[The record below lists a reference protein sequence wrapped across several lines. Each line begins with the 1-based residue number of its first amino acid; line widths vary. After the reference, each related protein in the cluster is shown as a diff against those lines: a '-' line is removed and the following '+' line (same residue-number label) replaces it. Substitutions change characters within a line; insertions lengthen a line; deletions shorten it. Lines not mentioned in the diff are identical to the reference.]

1 MGEIIVTTHL
11 RIAAGVCA
19 LSIGLLVGG
28 GGAVALAD
36 GTDLGGPPNQGGAA
50 VGGQDAP
57 STDAPSTD
65 GPTSTIGNQR
75 VDEAPGQDV
84 TNTNPTASGHDP
96 ADRQGPTST
105 VEAQTYSSDG
115 QDEGT
120 GTGAS
125 NAGEEAGTTP
135 STESNTAPL
144 VADPP
149 ASESNVAPPAPAVPA
164 SDASPP
170 APAPTVAAAPVPPPP
185 MAVTTN
191 VVAPK
196 VNAFVKFAREME
208 TVQATLAGLPT
219 SKTPV
224 IDLINILSSVAG
236 AGVALAEMP
245 NDLYALLGI
254 PPSVQ
259 PTLIGGGGGLD
270 MAARA
275 AENAPLFGPH
285 ASRLPEMPVAAKDA
299 PLFGTVVRASNVGSV
314 ATSSLNQPLS
324 LSGLAPV
331 PAALSPATRSF
342 LDNVVTSVLVPA
354 SLTALAAIAVPGLG
368 GLLIVCAAGVRIG
381 YRQAK
386 AGLAVRVA
394 GIARFAGPGPL
405 GVVRSGSL
413 ITLHPRIARVD
424 RPRAASAVR
433 AKTAHATRHLEK
445 VA

>member
-1 MGEIIVTTHL
+1 MEEIIVTSHL

-36 GTDLGGPPNQGGAA
+36 GTDAGGPPNQGGSI
-50 VGGQDAP
+50 VGGQ
-57 STDAPSTD
+57 DAPSTD

-75 VDEAPGQDV
+75 ADEEPGQV
-84 TNTNPTASGHDP
+84 VISPTASGD
-96 ADRQGPTST
+96 ASTERQGPTST
-105 VEAQTYSSDG
+105 VEAQTYSSD
-115 QDEGT
+115 DHEGT
-120 GTGAS
+120 GTGGLNS
-125 NAGEEAGTTP
+125 GEEAGTTP
-135 STESNTAPL
+135 TTESNTTPL
-144 VADPP
+144 VSDPP
-149 ASESNVAPPAPAVPA
+149 ASESNVAPPAPTAAA

-185 MAVTTN
+185 PMTVTMNVVTTK
-191 VVAPK
+191 A
-196 VNAFVKFAREME
+196 NAFAKFARAMG
-208 TVQATLAGLPT
+208 TVRATLAALPT
-219 SKTPV
+219 SRTPV
-224 IDLINILSSVAG
+224 IDLIQILSSVAG

-245 NDLYALLGI
+245 NDLYTLFGV
-254 PPSVQ
+254 PQSVQ
-259 PTLIGGGGGLD
+259 PSLIGGGGALD

-275 AENAPLFGPH
+275 PVNAPLFGPH
-285 ASRLPEMPVAAKDA
+285 ASRVPQMPVPAKDA
-299 PLFGTVVRASNVGSV
+299 PLFGTVVNASNVGGV
-314 ATSSLNQPLS
+314 ATSSLEQPLS

-331 PAALSPATRSF
+331 PAGVSPATRSF
-342 LDNVVTSVLVPA
+342 LDNVVSSVLVPA

-413 ITLHPRIARVD
+413 ITLHPRIVRLN
-424 RPRAASAVR
+424 RPRAASAFR
-433 AKTAHATRHLEK
+433 EKPAHATRHLEK

>member
-28 GGAVALAD
+28 GGAVAVAD
-36 GTDLGGPPNQGGAA
+36 GTDAGGRPNQGGTV
-50 VGGQDAP
+50 VGGRGAP
-57 STDAPSTD
+57 STERPAR
-65 GPTSTIGNQR
+65 TIRNQL
-75 VDEAPGQDV
+75 VDEEPGQDV
-84 TNTNPTASGHDP
+84 INPTASGDDP
-96 ADRQGPTST
+96 TDRQGPTST
-105 VEAQTYSSDG
+105 VEAQTYSSD
-115 QDEGT
+115 DHEGT
-120 GTGAS
+120 GTDGS
-125 NAGEEAGTTP
+125 NSGEEAGTTP

-144 VADPP
+144 GSDPP
-149 ASESNVAPPAPAVPA
+149 ASESNVAPPAPTAAA

-185 MAVTTN
+185 PMTVTTN

-196 VNAFVKFAREME
+196 AKAFVKFARAMG
-208 TVQATLAGLPT
+208 TVQATLAALPT
-219 SKTPV
+219 SRTSV
-224 IDLINILSSVAG
+224 TDLIQILSSVAG
-236 AGVALAEMP
+236 AALAQMP
-245 NDLYALLGI
+245 NDLYTLLGI
-254 PPSVQ
+254 PQSVQ
-259 PTLIGGGGGLD
+259 PSLIGGGGALD

-275 AENAPLFGPH
+275 AEDAPLFGPH
-285 ASRLPEMPVAAKDA
+285 ASRVPRMPVPAKDA
-299 PLFGTVVRASNVGSV
+299 PLFGTVVNASNVGGV
-314 ATSSLNQPLS
+314 ATSSLDQPLS
-324 LSGLAPV
+324 LSGLVPV
-331 PAALSPATRSF
+331 PASVSPATRSF
-342 LDNVVTSVLVPA
+342 LDNVVSSVLVPA

-413 ITLHPRIARVD
+413 ITLHPRIARLN
-424 RPRAASAVR
+424 RPRAASAFR
-433 AKTAHATRHLEK
+433 PKTAHATRHLEK